1 MNNWQNY
8 TISELCDIKVSGVDK
23 KIYANEIPV
32 QLCNYMDAYRNDYLT
47 RQTDYS
53 IGSVNHN
60 ELRKFN
66 LVKNDVVI
74 TKDSETP
81 EDIAVSSVVL
91 EDLENV
97 VCGYHLAILQPR
109 DEVDGTFLMHS
120 LKLPSNQRLF
130 YKIASGSTRYGLTI
144 GGIESVT
151 LKIPSLPAQRKV
163 AKILKMCDTVISQTE
178 QAIKKYQAI
187 KQGMMTDL
195 FTRGI
200 DVNTGKLRPS
210 YKEQPDLYKESELGW
225 IPKDW
230 ELSKFEDFVIP
241 IDGDRGHAYPNQ
253 SQLHSEGHCLFLSA
267 KNVTKSGFAFNKNIF
282 ISHERD
288 NLMGNGKL
296 DRGDIII
303 TTRGTVG
310 NIAMYDDSV
319 TYEHIRINSG
329 MLILRNKVSEKIA
342 NQFIKA
348 FLLSHVFSKQLER
361 VLSGSA
367 QPQITV
373 KNVNA
378 IYMLFPATLVEQ
390 ESIVNRMIA
399 MDRKIQTEQD
409 TLKKY
414 QQIKAGLMQDLLTG
428 KVEVQTDD
436 VS

>member
-178 QAIKKYQAI
+178 QAIKKYEAI

-200 DVNTGKLRPS
+200 DVNTGKLRPN
-210 YKEQPDLYKESELGW
+210 YEEEPGLYKESELGW
-225 IPKDW
+225 VPKDW
-230 ELSKFEDFVIP
+230 DVIFLCSIINVSSGQGLS
-241 IDGDRGHAYPNQ
+241 Q
-253 SQLHSEGHCLFLSA
+253 A
-267 KNVTKSGFAFNKNIF
+267 KMKSGIFPVYGGNGITGYHNDYLFNESRLIIGRVGEHCGNVHRTQKYSWITDNALIVKPVLENEFNPDFWFYLLSYIKLNDFAF
-282 ISHERD
+282 
-288 NLMGNGKL
+288 
-296 DRGDIII
+296 
-303 TTRGTVG
+303 
-310 NIAMYDDSV
+310 A
-319 TYEHIRINSG
+319 
-329 MLILRNKVSEKIA
+329 A
-342 NQFIKA
+342 
-348 FLLSHVFSKQLER
+348 
-361 VLSGSA
+361 A
-367 QPQITV
+367 QPVITGGIIKKILV
-373 KNVNA
+373 ANIGLIEQKLIVEA
-378 IYMLFPATLVEQ
+378 ISTIDKKIRTEQ
-390 ESIVNRMIA
+390 E
-399 MDRKIQTEQD
+399 

-428 KVEVQTDD
+428 KVQVQTDD
-436 VS
+436 VA